1 MNQYTSQSLA
11 GRRQTGQDHDNIVPN
26 LFSQMSQG
34 GNSYELY
41 ACIYFRT
48 AKGLYSQH
56 ESFQIRHQPMLDKL
70 KSEKSLKSYSIV
82 QTGKNSGLMTF
93 EFANKTKMN
102 KSLKEI
108 AAHRN
113 DIADDTGMQWWA
125 YHGTVKASG

>member
-1 MNQYTSQSLA
+1 MSYTRVFIFEQ
-11 GRRQTGQDHDNIVPN
+11 P
-26 LFSQMSQG
+26 
-34 GNSYELY
+34 
-41 ACIYFRT
+41 
-48 AKGLYSQH
+48 KGFAH
-56 ESFQIRHQPMLDKL
+56 NMKVFKTDTKPMLDKL